1 MTRGR
6 VVRTAHDDRPEYS
19 VTALGRSSVRHT
31 VALPQHGGALGLSWH
46 GVTHTGYRRA
56 ANEDS
61 YLADV
66 PLFAVADGMGGHAHG
81 DRASDAVVRRLQ
93 ACVDG
98 DVVAVERVQQALHQA
113 TWDIHQLDA
122 EDRGIGTTVTGAA
135 LDVVDGRA
143 VFQVFNVGD
152 SRVYRLTGNELT
164 QVTRDHSVVQ
174 ELVDAGQ
181 LLAADAEGHPESNV
195 ITRAVGFSLEPEADL
210 TTVPLETGMR
220 FLLCS
225 DGLTKELPAE
235 RIRLH
240 LAARLSARE
249 TANALLDAALAQ
261 GGRDNITIVVIDV
274 VHAPGASAFDSLD

>member
-1 MTRGR
+1 
-6 VVRTAHDDRPEYS
+6 
-19 VTALGRSSVRHT
+19 VTALGRSSVRHI
-31 VALPQHGGALGLSWH
+31 VALPDHTGALELSWH

-66 PLFAVADGMGGHAHG
+66 PLFAVADGMGGHSHG

-93 ACVDG
+93 ACVEG
-98 DVVAVERVQQALHQA
+98 DFVDADRVQQALHQA
-113 TWDIHQLDA
+113 TWDIHQLD
-122 EDRGIGTTVTGAA
+122 DQDHGIGTTVTGAA
-135 LDVVDGRA
+135 LDLEGSRA
-143 VFQVFNVGD
+143 VFRVFNVGD
-152 SRVYRLTGNELT
+152 SRVYRFSGNELV

-181 LLAADAEGHPESNV
+181 LAAADAEAHPESNV
-195 ITRAVGFSLEPEADL
+195 ITRAVGFSLEPEVDV
-210 TTVPLETGMR
+210 TTVAIEAGMR
-220 FLLCS
+220 LLLCS

-249 TANALLDAALAQ
+249 TVNALLDAALAQ
-261 GGRDNITIVVIDV
+261 GGRDNVTVIVIDV
-274 VHAPGASAFDSLD
+274 VQAPGATAADSLH